1 MANLK
6 KNERLHLLSGERY
19 CCCYL
24 LVSPFVTTFWEMMKV
39 DIAAA
44 AADTAVV
51 DTVAAAAVAL
61 GTPWVVVDT
70 DTVHQDHQRF
80 VVVVVVV
87 VVEGMDTKMEAVAAF
102 LMFLVLRLLLVTMV
116 EWPNE

>member
-1 MANLK
+1 
-6 KNERLHLLSGERY
+6 
-19 CCCYL
+19 
-24 LVSPFVTTFWEMMKV
+24 MMKV

-87 VVEGMDTKMEAVAAF
+87 EGMDTKMEAVAAF

>member
-1 MANLK
+1 
-6 KNERLHLLSGERY
+6 
-19 CCCYL
+19 
-24 LVSPFVTTFWEMMKV
+24 MMKV

-80 VVVVVVV
+80 VAV

>member
-1 MANLK
+1 
-6 KNERLHLLSGERY
+6 
-19 CCCYL
+19 
-24 LVSPFVTTFWEMMKV
+24 MKV

>member
-1 MANLK
+1 
-6 KNERLHLLSGERY
+6 
-19 CCCYL
+19 
-24 LVSPFVTTFWEMMKV
+24 MMKV

>member
-1 MANLK
+1 
-6 KNERLHLLSGERY
+6 
-19 CCCYL
+19 
-24 LVSPFVTTFWEMMKV
+24 MMKV

-87 VVEGMDTKMEAVAAF
+87 VVEGMDTKMEAAAAF

>member
-1 MANLK
+1 
-6 KNERLHLLSGERY
+6 
-19 CCCYL
+19 
-24 LVSPFVTTFWEMMKV
+24 MKV

-80 VVVVVVV
+80 AVAVVV
-87 VVEGMDTKMEAVAAF
+87 VVEGMDTKMEAAAAF
-102 LMFLVLRLLLVTMV
+102 LMFMVLRLLLVTMV

>member
-1 MANLK
+1 
-6 KNERLHLLSGERY
+6 
-19 CCCYL
+19 
-24 LVSPFVTTFWEMMKV
+24 MMKV

-70 DTVHQDHQRF
+70 DTVHQDHRRF
-80 VVVVVVV
+80 AVVVV